1 MSEFKFNQPERH
13 NVERLLQ
20 QVRHMGL
27 SVIEGVD
34 RIEQIISARG
44 ESDGWVRVED
54 GLPEGFWSDT
64 DQEYYKKYSEQVNV
78 CADNGAVGTAAFNR
92 ETQKWFMNDL
102 SPNNYREFDRTNVTH
117 WKPLP
122 SPPKPDQK

>member
-1 MSEFKFNQPERH
+1 MSQFKFDQSERH

-44 ESDGWVRVED
+44 ESDGGKLAPEFVELIEIAEYMQKLYRNGRF
-54 GLPEGFWSDT
+54 GLSD
-64 DQEYYKKYSEQVNV
+64 EAMV
-78 CADNGAVGTAAFNR
+78 TATAHLD
-92 ETQKWFMNDL
+92 DL
-102 SPNNYREFDRTNVTH
+102 MRI
-117 WKPLP
+117 P
-122 SPPKPDQK
+122 SPPKPDQQ